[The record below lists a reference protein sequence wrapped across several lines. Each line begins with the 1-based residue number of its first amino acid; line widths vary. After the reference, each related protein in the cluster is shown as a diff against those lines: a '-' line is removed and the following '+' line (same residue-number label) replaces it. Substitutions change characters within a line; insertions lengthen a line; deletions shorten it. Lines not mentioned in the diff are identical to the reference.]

1 MAKITNLT
9 VLNPG
14 DKTRMITFASGNGAV
29 AETDDPIVTDVT
41 TFPAASQY
49 TDLTNGKQY
58 VRIATA
64 KAVAD
69 WACLNS

>member
-1 MAKITNLT
+1 MAKITELT

-14 DKTRMITFASGNGAV
+14 DKARMMTFASGKGAV
-29 AETDDPIVTDVT
+29 ADADDPIVTDVT
-41 TFPAASQY
+41 TFPVASQY

-58 VRIATA
+58 VRIAAA

-69 WACLNS
+69 WARLNS